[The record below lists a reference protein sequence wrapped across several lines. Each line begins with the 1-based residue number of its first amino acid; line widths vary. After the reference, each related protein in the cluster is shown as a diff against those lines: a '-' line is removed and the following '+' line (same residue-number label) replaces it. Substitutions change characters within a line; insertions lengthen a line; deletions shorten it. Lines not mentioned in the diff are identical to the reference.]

1 MATSCQNTR
10 RWPVKSMSTVGCA
23 HAEVGLPT
31 TWVKTTSQKTKPISY
46 GQPMAI
52 FFQGFTGQIV
62 IFHQPC
68 RLVNSS
74 LWERWCCYASCHYS
88 SWIFLHHPFPPQIA
102 ISTPSVNLRRPN
114 GMIMG
119 QLILSC
125 IYLPRLPIYKGKSLR
140 VCPSTSTCNPK
151 LRSGV
156 EPNLSRLEYTSS
168 KHKWSWTRWS
178 ISHTK

>member
-1 MATSCQNTR
+1 MTCEVNVH
-10 RWPVKSMSTVGCA
+10 RWMC
-23 HAEVGLPT
+23 
-31 TWVKTTSQKTKPISY
+31 
-46 GQPMAI
+46 
-52 FFQGFTGQIV
+52 
-62 IFHQPC
+62 PC
-68 RLVNSS
+68 RSWTAYHLGENDQSKNKTYN
-74 LWERWCCYASCHYS
+74 LWPAYGHFFSGIHWPNRNISPTLQVAILPFEKGDVAMPHVTTAVGFSY
-88 SWIFLHHPFPPQIA
+88 IILFPPQIA

-168 KHKWSWTRWS
+168 KHK
-178 ISHTK
+178 